1 MNGYIQSKDTLRIV
15 HAWDG
20 LEEGGGI
27 FTKQNLKSD
36 SAPETTFFA
45 DKAQS
50 VAGLLDKFKS

>member
-1 MNGYIQSKDTLRIV
+1 MGWLGRGRRHFYKTEPTAAI
-15 HAWDG
+15 
-20 LEEGGGI
+20 EG
-27 FTKQNLKSD
+27 KVLKSD